1 MASSIFGQTP
11 TMAAP
16 DTMQQAQRI
25 LSTLMPASN
34 PQQMLQNLISQNPQY
49 SYLMNLVNQHNG
61 DIRATV
67 LDMAKERGVDINE
80 LYKQYMKR

>member
-1 MASSIFGQTP
+1 MASSIFGQAP
-11 TMAAP
+11 TMAAA

>member
-1 MASSIFGQTP
+1 
-11 TMAAP
+11 
-16 DTMQQAQRI
+16 
-25 LSTLMPASN
+25 MPASN

>member
-1 MASSIFGQTP
+1 
-11 TMAAP
+11 
-16 DTMQQAQRI
+16 
-25 LSTLMPASN
+25 MPASN

-80 LYKQYMKR
+80 LYKLYMKR